1 MINKIDYN
9 TGQCC
14 LDFIKYEPSGIISL
28 DGWSFEESVNNFSLF
43 IDEIRVDNFSIFRT
57 LRLDVSISYQTDNK
71 FHGFVIEYSISKSLD
86 RSKVIVQY
94 NGGEVIYNKRV
105 SFQITNPHYERLIDS
120 DIVYGRDGI
129 YGYGPPTLDIN
140 LEIVSFLNY
149 YVDGKTIDF
158 GCGRGNIIRYL
169 RNRGIEAFG
178 VEIDRK
184 AIKDTLLEE
193 ITPYITLYDG
203 SLPLPFGN
211 NEFEWAIAVEVI
223 EHIIEYEKAF
233 KELSRIASH
242 LLITVPDI
250 SAIPRCF
257 PANVVPWHLLESTH
271 VNFFTINSFK
281 KCLSRYYKDVNLF
294 KIGMVIVN
302 ECSFYNSLVAIC
314 SR

>member
-28 DGWSFEESVNNFSLF
+28 EGWSFEETVNNFGLF
-43 IDEIRVDNFSIFRT
+43 INEIRVDNFSIFRT
-57 LRLDVSISYQTDNK
+57 LRCDVSISYQSDNK

-86 RSKVIVQY
+86 RSKVIVRY
-94 NGGEVIYNKRV
+94 NDEVIYDKRV

-120 DIVYGRDGI
+120 DIVYGRDSI
-129 YGYGPPTLDIN
+129 YGYGPPTLDID

-149 YVDGKTIDF
+149 YVASKTIDF
-158 GCGRGNIIRYL
+158 GCGRGNIVKYL
-169 RNRGIEAFG
+169 RKGGIEAFG
-178 VEIDRK
+178 IEIDRK
-184 AIKDTLLEE
+184 AIRDTLLEE

-211 NEFEWAIAVEVI
+211 NEFQWAIAVEVI
-223 EHIIEYEKAF
+223 EHIIEYEKAL
-233 KELSRIASH
+233 KELARIASH

-257 PANVVPWHLLESTH
+257 PANIVPWHLLESTH

-281 KCLSRYYKDVNLF
+281 KCLYRYYKNVKLF
-294 KIGMVIVN
+294 KIGRVIVN